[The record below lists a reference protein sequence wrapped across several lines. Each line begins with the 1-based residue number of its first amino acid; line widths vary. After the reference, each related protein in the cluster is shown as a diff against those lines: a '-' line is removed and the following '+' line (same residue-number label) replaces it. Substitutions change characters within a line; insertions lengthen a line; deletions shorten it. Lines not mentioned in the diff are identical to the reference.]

1 MRKDM
6 GEKEMDRQT
15 GGHDMEESI
24 KEDGREDEI
33 QNVILHPN
41 RLVFKR
47 LNDNQWYVTVS

>member
-1 MRKDM
+1 M